1 MVPEPVHEDS
11 GPEDAV
17 AADVRAAIS
26 EVDCATNSAADVTL
40 LRAGSV
46 AFRVAIL
53 ADRAVSVGS
62 GVEESAPY
70 LGRARAAGLSVV
82 RRSSGGTGV
91 LHAPGDL
98 AWSIVLP
105 RGHPLAGRDFVR
117 AYPRLGEGVVRW
129 LSDLGVSAAW
139 TGPLGRST
147 DYCLLSARGHVLS
160 VGERVLGGAAQHLS
174 GSSLLHHGILP
185 LEVDR
190 TAVTRL
196 FGLDEDGTTDR
207 LTSLRELGIRGSP
220 RRLAEGLA
228 AAIARQLGTFPPPG

>member
-1 MVPEPVHEDS
+1 MVPEPVQEER
-11 GPEDAV
+11 GPGSAV
-17 AADVRAAIS
+17 AADAGAAIS
-26 EVDCATNSAADVTL
+26 EVDCAANSAADLSL
-40 LRAGSV
+40 LRAGSI
-46 AFRVAIL
+46 ACRVAIL
-53 ADRAVSVGS
+53 TNRAVSVGS
-62 GVEESAPY
+62 GVDESAPY
-70 LGRARAAGLSVV
+70 LGRVRAAGLPVV

-105 RGHPLAGRDFVR
+105 RRHPLAGRDFVR

-129 LSDLGVSAAW
+129 LGDLGVSAVW

-190 TAVTRL
+190 PAVTRL
-196 FGLDEDGTTDR
+196 FGLDENGATDR

-228 AAIARQLGTFPPPG
+228 RAIARQLRPVPPSG